1 MRIAALL
8 TLLPAGT
15 NTPSKE
21 RSKHRSLF
29 VCFVGSNM
37 QQFTYT
43 IKDRDGIHAR
53 PAGVIIKAAKAFQS
67 KITIEAHGKTAD
79 LKGGIFALM
88 GLGIRCGW
96 DVVVTIDG
104 PDEDIAYVELQN
116 VFAQTI

>member
-1 MRIAALL
+1 
-8 TLLPAGT
+8 
-15 NTPSKE
+15 
-21 RSKHRSLF
+21 
-29 VCFVGSNM
+29 M

-79 LKGGIFALM
+79 LKGGILALM